1 LNEHKQMQINHRK
14 CLSENLDHSLH

>member
-14 CLSENLDHSLH
+14 CLSENLDHSSH